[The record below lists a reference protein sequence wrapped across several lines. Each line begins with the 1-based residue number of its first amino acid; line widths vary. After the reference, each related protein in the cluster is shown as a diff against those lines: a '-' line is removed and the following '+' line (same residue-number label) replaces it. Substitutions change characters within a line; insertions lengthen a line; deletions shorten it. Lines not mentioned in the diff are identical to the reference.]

1 MATWCLLML
10 RRRGASESSSGAS
23 KFSERDQLLSLDV
36 KDVRNIRRKESMGK
50 S

>member
-23 KFSERDQLLSLDV
+23 KFSERDQFLSLDV

-50 S
+50 P